1 MIDEKN
7 AVVDEISNE
16 EPEAIDQTET
26 VNVEPLVKH
35 CTQCGAE
42 LTEEQ
47 IFCPHCGQK
56 NDLQVAGE
64 VSDAIAQFNQG
75 IVKQAKKKK
84 KKTKLLIVLLI
95 ILGVVVA
102 GVIGVYVFFN
112 GQVEGIIDEI
122 NSSSPS
128 ATTIETNYNALT
140 PVGQFLFRGKIIDA
154 FVDEVSNNKYSS
166 SSGWLVN
173 ESAIDKY
180 QTYKKIGDALDITED
195 DDTNVMKH
203 INAVLRL
210 ESYEKYNDVRK
221 CISNSA
227 SKYTDCLDYINKAGS
242 SSSYYVIKLYVG
254 YAHTYAQSALSSARI
269 YSSGDYLCTQYVN
282 ALDTIEEEL
291 SDLYYDYGYYSSSS
305 VSSAMS
311 TIHSLVSDVSDA
323 EDRVENIIGS
333 IPSIN

>member
-1 MIDEKN
+1 MIEEKS
-7 AVVDEISNE
+7 AEIKDTTAEDDSV
-16 EPEAIDQTET
+16 AQTTIVAE
-26 VNVEPLVKH
+26 NKPPKK
-35 CTQCGAE
+35 CTRCGAE

-84 KKTKLLIVLLI
+84 KKAKLLIVLLI
-95 ILGVVVA
+95 ILGVIVA
-102 GVIGVYVFFN
+102 GVVGVYVFFN

-128 ATTIETNYNALT
+128 ATTIEANYNALT

-154 FVDEVSNNKYSS
+154 FVDEVSSNKYSN

-180 QTYKKIGDALDITED
+180 QTYKKIGDALDITEA

-227 SKYTDCLDYINKAGS
+227 SKYTDCLDYINKAVS

-254 YAHTYAQSALSSARI
+254 YAHTYAQSALSSART

-282 ALDTIEEEL
+282 ALDAIEEEL

-323 EDRVENIIGS
+323 EDSVENIIGS

>member
-1 MIDEKN
+1 MNNKGFTLVELLAVLVLLALVLGLGATVIGSGFGKTKEK
-7 AVVDEISNE
+7 
-16 EPEAIDQTET
+16 
-26 VNVEPLVKH
+26 
-35 CTQCGAE
+35 
-42 LTEEQ
+42 TEE
-47 IFCPHCGQK
+47 
-56 NDLQVAGE
+56 
-64 VSDAIAQFNQG
+64 
-75 IVKQAKKKK
+75 
-84 KKTKLLIVLLI
+84 
-95 ILGVVVA
+95 
-102 GVIGVYVFFN
+102 VF
-112 GQVEGIIDEI
+112 VEI
-122 NSSSPS
+122 
-128 ATTIETNYNALT
+128 
-140 PVGQFLFRGKIIDA
+140 
-154 FVDEVSNNKYSS
+154 
-166 SSGWLVN
+166 
-173 ESAIDKY
+173 
-180 QTYKKIGDALDITED
+180 IGDALDITEA

-254 YAHTYAQSALSSARI
+254 YAHTYAQSALSSART

-323 EDRVENIIGS
+323 EDSVENIIGS

>member
-1 MIDEKN
+1 MIEEKSEVINETTIADESVTQTT
-7 AVVDEISNE
+7 VVSEMS
-16 EPEAIDQTET
+16 P
-26 VNVEPLVKH
+26 PKK
-35 CTQCGAE
+35 CTCCGAE

-56 NDLQVAGE
+56 NDLQIAGE

-84 KKTKLLIVLLI
+84 KKTKLLVILLI
-95 ILGVVVA
+95 IIGIIIAGVV
-102 GVIGVYVFFN
+102 GVYVFFN

-311 TIHSLVSDVSDA
+311 AIHSLVSDVSDA
-323 EDRVENIIGS
+323 EDSVENIIGS